1 MVGRLGLIIV
11 GFGLLFYAWQLYTVP
26 LPLGAPERTA
36 PMYQYLGQEGQA
48 AVAAGAGLL
57 FLILGVILVRNVI
70 VSVRQQ
76 RARLAQRN
84 AAPSRRP

>member
-1 MVGRLGLIIV
+1 MVSRLGLIIV

-26 LPLGAPERTA
+26 LPGAPERTA

-70 VSVRQQ
+70 VSIRQQ
-76 RARLAQRN
+76 RVRLAQRN
-84 AAPSRRP
+84 AAPSRRR